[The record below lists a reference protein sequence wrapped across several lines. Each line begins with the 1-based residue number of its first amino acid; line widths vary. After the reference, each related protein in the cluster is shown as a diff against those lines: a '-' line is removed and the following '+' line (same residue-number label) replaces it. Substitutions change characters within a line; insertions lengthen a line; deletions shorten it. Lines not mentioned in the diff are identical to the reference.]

1 MKTAMKFDINS
12 DTLNKTDRC
21 RDNYSCLTGEGKC
34 LCEVE
39 SHFDKNILF
48 IKTPKILCNY
58 YMSFGYSHICKC
70 PARKEI
76 FYRYNQ

>member
-1 MKTAMKFDINS
+1 MKFDIH
-12 DTLNKTDRC
+12 TEILNKADQC
-21 RDNYSCLTGEGKC
+21 RDNYSCLHGEGKC

-48 IKTPKILCNY
+48 VKSPKMLCNY

-76 FYRYNQ
+76 YYRYNQ